1 MVNVECRCRISPQPG
16 QAGGGRANLHQGWPK
31 FVGSLWMR
39 SPNGLAV
46 IAYGPNELRTA
57 VEGTALTVQTLTEYP
72 FNDRVELI
80 IQPANEI
87 RFELLL
93 RIPGWCNRPKVQV
106 NGLTTE
112 IQKTDRGFAV
122 LNRSWKSGDR
132 IELRLPAEV
141 RMIERPKRAVS
152 LALGPIVLV
161 LSPGEVWER
170 ISGSEHFGDWEVRPR
185 HSWNYVLLVGPS
197 TTWPSGHIERMP
209 VTSPRF
215 FSWAKAGVAA
225 S

>member
-1 MVNVECRCRISPQPG
+1 MAETVAPNAKMLSNTLE
-16 QAGGGRANLHQGWPK
+16 ALAA
-31 FVGSLWMR
+31 R

-112 IQKTDRGFAV
+112 IQKDRLGV
-122 LNRSWKSGDR
+122 CR
-132 IELRLPAEV
+132 AE
-141 RMIERPKRAVS
+141 S
-152 LALGPIVLV
+152 LLEI
-161 LSPGEVWER
+161 R
-170 ISGSEHFGDWEVRPR
+170 
-185 HSWNYVLLVGPS
+185 
-197 TTWPSGHIERMP
+197 
-209 VTSPRF
+209 
-215 FSWAKAGVAA
+215 
-225 S
+225 